1 MKKPFAILAALALTT
16 ALTASLT
23 ACGEATNSSGTP
35 TSSPESN
42 VVSSTTSDLESTTE
56 SAPESTGSQT
66 TPTPR
71 PNEAAHRELEK
82 LLEDSYETAA
92 PGTAGSSLKAVQAAC
107 SLLNWSVGTT
117 LTDAQIEETV
127 GAWLQSKSEEEQA
140 AWKEKAASIDAAYK
154 ELLSVSEDDAKSI
167 LEEAGCLET
176 AAYPWGNGQPL
187 EPMESMM
194 KASGLRS

>member
-1 MKKPFAILAALALTT
+1 MKKPFAIAAALALT
-16 ALTASLT
+16 AALT
-23 ACGEATNSSGTP
+23 ACGETTNSSGAP
-35 TSSPESN
+35 ASSPESSA
-42 VVSSTTSDLESTTE
+42 SSATSALESATESTTE
-56 SAPESTGSQT
+56 STLESSSAA
-66 TPTPR
+66 R
-71 PNEAAHRELEK
+71 PNEAAHRELET
-82 LLEDSYETAA
+82 LLEQAYETAD

-154 ELLSVSEDDAKSI
+154 ELLSVSKDDAKSI

-194 KASGLRS
+194 KASGLRN

>member
-1 MKKPFAILAALALTT
+1 MKKPFAIAAALALTA

-23 ACGEATNSSGTP
+23 ACGETTNSSGT
-35 TSSPESN
+35 SPESSA
-42 VVSSTTSDLESTTE
+42 VSSTDSALESS
-56 SAPESTGSQT
+56 SAA
-66 TPTPR
+66 R
-71 PNEAAHRELEK
+71 PNEAAHRELET
-82 LLEDSYETAA
+82 LLEQAYETAD

-117 LTDAQIEETV
+117 LTETQIEETV
-127 GAWLQSKSEEEQA
+127 GAWLQSKSAEEQA

-194 KASGLRS
+194 KASGLRN